1 MIRIGDKE
9 MTYDE
14 FMNDLT
20 RRLAAVMNVKA
31 EPDQPKKEIMTT
43 SEACAY
49 LGIKKG
55 SLYQLVYNHKIPYFK
70 GNGGKMNYFRLED
83 LREYKVGHYIPSV
96 SEAAL
101 IAESRRRGKEC

>member
-1 MIRIGDKE
+1 MIQIGNKE

-14 FMNDLT
+14 FMDDLT
-20 RRLAAVMNVKA
+20 RRLAAMMGVKA
-31 EPDQPKKEIMTT
+31 EPVQPMKDVLTT

-70 GNGGKMNYFRLED
+70 GKGGKMNYFRLDD
-83 LREYKVGHYIPSV
+83 LREYKAGHYIPSV
-96 SEAAL
+96 SEAAI
-101 IAESRRRGKEC
+101 IAESRRNRKEY